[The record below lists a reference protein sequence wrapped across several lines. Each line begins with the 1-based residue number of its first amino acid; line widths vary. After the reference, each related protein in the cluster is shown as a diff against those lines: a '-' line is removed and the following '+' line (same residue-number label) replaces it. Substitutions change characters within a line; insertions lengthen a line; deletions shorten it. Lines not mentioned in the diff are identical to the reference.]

1 VSRKGDAAVD
11 LALQGRAVFI
21 SGGSKGIGFACGMEF
36 AREGARVALC
46 ARHEQGLREA
56 ARTIT
61 EATGHDPFTVAGD
74 MMRWEDATRCVDA
87 AAAHYGGLDILVN
100 CAGASPGGLL
110 ENLTEEDWQLSLGLK
125 FMGYV
130 RCCKAVVPHLRR
142 RGGGRIVNVIGN
154 DGVKPAYWELTA
166 SAANAA
172 DLAVTAALAEQY
184 GPEGILINAINP
196 GPVATE
202 RWDGL
207 VRAYARDK
215 KLSREEAGARAV
227 RSIPLGR
234 ICTPEEVAA
243 VVVFVA
249 SPRAAFMNGASIV
262 LDGAQRKALMDL

>member
-1 VSRKGDAAVD
+1 VELGLGGKV
-11 LALQGRAVFI
+11 VFI
-21 SGGSKGIGFACGMEF
+21 TGGSKGIGFACGQEF

-46 ARHEQGLREA
+46 ARGADGLRA
-56 ARTIT
+56 AADRIAA
-61 EATGHDPFTVAGD
+61 ATRHEPFTVAGD
-74 MMRWEDATRCVDA
+74 MMRWEDAERCVDA

-110 ENLTEEDWQLSLGLK
+110 ENLTEDEWQLSLGLK

-130 RCCKAVVPHLRR
+130 RCCKAAVPHLRR

-172 DLAVTAALAEQY
+172 GLAVTAALAEQY
-184 GPEGILINAINP
+184 GSEGILINAINP
-196 GPVATE
+196 GPVDTE
-202 RWDGL
+202 RWTGL

-215 KLSREEAGARAV
+215 RLSTEEAGARAV

-249 SPRAAFMNGASIV
+249 SPRATFMNGASIT

>member
-1 VSRKGDAAVD
+1 MD
-11 LALQGRAVFI
+11 LGLEGRVVFI
-21 SGGSKGIGFACGMEF
+21 TGGSKGIGFACGREF
-36 AREGARVALC
+36 AQEGARVALC
-46 ARHEQGLREA
+46 ARQAEGLRTA
-56 ARTIT
+56 AAAIKA
-61 EATGHDPFTVAGD
+61 ATAHDPFTVTGD
-74 MMRWEDATRCVDA
+74 MMRWEDAKRCVDA

-130 RCCKAVVPHLRR
+130 RCCKAAVPHLRT

-154 DGVKPAYWELTA
+154 DGIKPAYWELTA

-172 DLAVTAALAEQY
+172 DLAVTTALAEQL
-184 GPEGILINAINP
+184 GREGILVNAVNP
-196 GPVATE
+196 GPVDTD
-202 RWDGL
+202 RWEGL

-215 KLSREEAGARAV
+215 KLSQEAAGAQAI

-243 VVVFVA
+243 LVVFVA
-249 SPRAAFMNGASIV
+249 SSRAGFMNGASIT
-262 LDGAQRKALMDL
+262 LDGGQRKAIMDL